1 MVPINV
7 TSAYSLLESTIQ
19 PAELVKAAQQQGY
32 SAVALTDRNV
42 MYGAIEFYHAAKAAG
57 VTPLLGVQFQLAGLE
72 LTAYARGNQG
82 YQQLIKL
89 STRLATN
96 QALTVTEFLTEVDQ
110 LAVVIAPA
118 TILQALQQP
127 ELAAALEQLIE
138 QPAQMRFAGI
148 TLTFDHRF
156 PFVFAEAAVT
166 VSFVVSPN
174 T

>member
-1 MVPINV
+1 
-7 TSAYSLLESTIQ
+7 
-19 PAELVKAAQQQGY
+19 
-32 SAVALTDRNV
+32 

-148 TLTFDHRF
+148 TLTLDQDQRTALVNWATKHQVALIAFD
-156 PFVFAEAAVT
+156 PVEYLAPTDYFATQVLRA
-166 VSFVVSPN
+166 
-174 T
+174 